1 MTILEEIQSVS
12 SQELLTSRDYNAIA
26 ALVSVGRQR
35 LSNLDIGNGWVLE
48 TLGLTVGNALL
59 DAIHANA
66 EFRHVKVLLDQSR
79 LNVSSPL
86 VQATLDAFV
95 PSVLT
100 QEQADSLKAL
110 GFEPDPISPATV
122 HAALTGGL

>member
-1 MTILEEIQSVS
+1 MTLLEEINSKCS
-12 SQELLTSRDYNAIA
+12 PELIASKDYQ
-26 ALVSVGRQR
+26 ALADIVNTGRQR
-35 LSNLDIGNGWVLE
+35 LSNMDIGNGWVLE

-59 DAIHANA
+59 DAIHANP

-79 LNVSSPL
+79 LNISSPL

-100 QEQADSLKAL
+100 QAQADSLKAL
-110 GFEPDPISPATV
+110 GYVPDLVSPATIYS
-122 HAALTGGL
+122 ALTGGI